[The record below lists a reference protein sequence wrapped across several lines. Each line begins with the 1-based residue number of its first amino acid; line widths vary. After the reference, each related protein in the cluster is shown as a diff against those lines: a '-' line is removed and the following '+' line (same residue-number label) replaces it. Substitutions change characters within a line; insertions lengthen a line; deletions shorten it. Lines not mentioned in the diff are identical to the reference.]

1 MTILEFAVA
10 KESKTVSVTEFK
22 SQCLAMMDDVHS
34 GKVGRLK
41 VEKRGKLH
49 VEVIAPSRTS
59 QKKQSSFGS
68 LKGWVSVP
76 KGLDLT
82 KPIFDGEI
90 DAEKG
95 ILHR

>member
-1 MTILEFAVA
+1 MAGGE
-10 KESKTVSVTEFK
+10 KTVSVTEFK
-22 SQCLAMMDDVHS
+22 AHCLSLMDEVN
-34 GKVGRLK
+34 KRKLTRLK

-49 VEVIAPSRTS
+49 VVISAPATADRKRRSI
-59 QKKQSSFGS
+59 FGA
-68 LKGWVSVP
+68 LKGSVVIP

-82 KPIFDGEI
+82 KPVFEGEI

>member
-1 MTILEFAVA
+1 MAGRE
-10 KESKTVSVTEFK
+10 KTVSVTEFK
-22 SQCLAMMDDVHS
+22 THCLSMMDEVNS
-34 GKVGRLK
+34 RKVSRLK

-49 VEVIAPSRTS
+49 VEIVAPAQASPKKRTA
-59 QKKQSSFGS
+59 FGS
-68 LKGWVSVP
+68 LKGSVIIP

-82 KPIFDGEI
+82 KPIFEGEI

>member
-1 MTILEFAVA
+1 MAGRE
-10 KESKTVSVTEFK
+10 KTVSVTEFK
-22 SQCLAMMDDVHS
+22 AHCLSMMDEVNS
-34 GKVGRLK
+34 RKVTRLK

-49 VEVIAPSRTS
+49 VEVVAPARVSR
-59 QKKQSSFGS
+59 KKGTTFGA
-68 LKGWVSVP
+68 LKGWVIIP

-82 KPIFDGEI
+82 KPIFEGEI